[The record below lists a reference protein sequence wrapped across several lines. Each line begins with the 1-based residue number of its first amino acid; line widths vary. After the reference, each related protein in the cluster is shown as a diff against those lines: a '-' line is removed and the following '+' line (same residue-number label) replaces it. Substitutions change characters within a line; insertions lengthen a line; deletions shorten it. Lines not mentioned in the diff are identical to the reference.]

1 MTLQLVTNV
10 MSAYSYLNYLGVWN
24 VSFKMDSRLAFIIS
38 HPTLIVI
45 PLSTM
50 RSSAIPSLELMLDQL
65 LILVNQRI
73 ELFVFYIVTLD
84 YEVFA

>member
-1 MTLQLVTNV
+1 
-10 MSAYSYLNYLGVWN
+10 
-24 VSFKMDSRLAFIIS
+24 MDLRLAFIIS
-38 HPTLIVI
+38 HPTLI

-65 LILVNQRI
+65 LILVNQGI
-73 ELFVFYIVTLD
+73 ELFVFYNVTLD